1 MHAIAREP
9 DLDLPPWGRRLV
21 VVFWWF
27 FALATVILMPGG
39 EQPERLRLLSMGLRL
54 LISPIMP
61 LFAWVLLHAVRHPV
75 RRMVARLALHGAL
88 RFAIVGSACG
98 LVLALKFAAHGEL
111 AGATAWPW
119 GVSVLAYFAVYCG
132 VLFAWLLLRGV
143 WAFSYHHVFWIGGL
157 AFALVEENHAVL
169 RTFATGDTLGGS
181 LLLAY
186 LIPIYGLPFA
196 APFMLMPPGDLPHA
210 SRSPGFAACV
220 ACALLPLSLYKYWG
234 IAWHCLLGGPPV

>member
-1 MHAIAREP
+1 MELAAVHA
-9 DLDLPPWGRRLV
+9 DLELPPWAHRLT

-39 EQPERLRLLSMGLRL
+39 DQPERLRELSPGLRL
-54 LISPIMP
+54 LISPLMP
-61 LFAWVLLHAVRHPV
+61 LVAWVLLHAARH
-75 RRMVARLALHGAL
+75 RARALVARLALPPAA
-88 RFAIVGSACG
+88 RFAVVGAGCG

-111 AGATAWPW
+111 AGASHW
-119 GVSVLAYFAVYCG
+119 GASVLAYFLVYAG
-132 VLFAWLLLRGV
+132 VLAAWLVLRSV
-143 WAFSYHHVFWIGGL
+143 WALTYHHVFWIGGL

-169 RTFATGDTLGGS
+169 RTLATGDQLGAA

-196 APFMLMPPGDLPHA
+196 ATFMLVPPGDLP
-210 SRSPGFAACV
+210 RTGRRPGLAACI

-234 IAWHCLLGGPPV
+234 VAWHCLLGTPPL